1 MTDNEKRAHDLAVA
15 MVPVLYNQQV
25 SSVNIED
32 IESGITVDVYK
43 DYMEVY
49 ELALKSFNRDFPD
62 GK

>member
-1 MTDNEKRAHDLAVA
+1 MTDNEKRSHDLAVA

-25 SSVNIED
+25 SSVNIDD